1 MRKFFVRLFIAGIV
15 LVMCAGVVG
24 LGGLLI
30 WTDTVSLDGLA
41 LGDFNLDNLALGD
54 EREQPTEVA
63 YVPTAATINE
73 FVATAV
79 PTQVTVVPTAVLPPP
94 VATTDGCQRAAASGL
109 PVSVDEKRAQAPV
122 NNILPNGQRLPD
134 QAAQQLEVEEG
145 PVSNRVLIRFSDVA
159 TQRQKILYI
168 RSMGGQVLRYIKA
181 FDMYVV
187 SLPGNAAPEDLPPS
201 PLVQSI
207 EADYQAVAS
216 QDDVYIPND
225 PRFIE
230 QWALPV
236 IGLPEGWS
244 QVPEGS
250 QVTVAVIDSGV
261 CLSHPDLQGRFVAG
275 YDFVDDDETPQD
287 EMGHGCGVAGI
298 IAANPDNGEGIVG
311 VAPNAMIMPLRV
323 LGADGRGDYSSIA
336 SAIVYAVNNG
346 ADVINLSLAGTVPSQ
361 LMADTIEYAIE
372 NGVIVVA
379 ASGNYGTDRPY
390 YPAAFPSVVAV
401 GSIDSNLQRS
411 RFSNYGDHVTV
422 TAPGRDILTTTPDGG
437 YVMSSGTSFAA
448 PHVAGLAAISETYNQ
463 PLNTEDEI
471 AFVFAPEDQPQC
483 P

>member
-1 MRKFFVRLFIAGIV
+1 MKKFFTRLFIAGIV

-24 LGGLLI
+24 LVALLV
-30 WTDTVSLDGLA
+30 WTDTVSIDVLD
-41 LGDFNLDNLALGD
+41 DISLDTISFDGPRA
-54 EREQPTEVA
+54 QPTEVA
-63 YVPTAATINE
+63 YVPTATTVNE

-79 PTQVTVVPTAVLPPP
+79 PTQITQVPTAVLPPP
-94 VATTDGCQRAAASGL
+94 VATTDNCQAAASGL
-109 PVSVDEKRAQAPV
+109 AVSAEEKRADAPADD
-122 NNILPNGQRLPD
+122 ILPNGQRLPD
-134 QAAQQLEVEEG
+134 QAAQQLQVEEE
-145 PVSNRVLIRFSDVA
+145 PVSSRVLIRFSDVA
-159 TQRQKILYI
+159 SQRQRILYI
-168 RSMGGQVLRYIKA
+168 RSIGGQVLRYINA
-181 FDMYVV
+181 FDVYVV
-187 SLPGNAAPEDLPPS
+187 SLPGNAAPEDLPVS

-216 QDDVYIPND
+216 QDGDYIPND

-244 QVPEGS
+244 QIPEGN
-250 QVTVAVIDSGV
+250 QVTIAVIDSGV

-298 IAANPDNGEGIVG
+298 IAANADNNEGIVG
-311 VAPNAMIMPLRV
+311 VAPNAQIMPLRV
-323 LGADGRGDYSSIA
+323 LGADGRGDYSNIA

-361 LMADTIEYAIE
+361 LMADTVAYAIE
-372 NGVIVVA
+372 NDVIVVA

-401 GSIDSNLQRS
+401 GSIDPDLERS
-411 RFSNYGDHVTV
+411 RFSNFGDHVQV

-437 YVMSSGTSFAA
+437 YAMSSGTSFAA